1 MKLFYCTVN
10 KIPQVLDLKKALSQI
25 QKPSSAKFQ
34 GVKRGISARDKFA
47 DCIWFKGPS
56 TAACKKE
63 GGLKAIFFCKSQW
76 PTTVC
81 SRKKDTLQK
90 KKLFLSAHSDILTF
104 SVT

>member
-1 MKLFYCTVN
+1 MKLFYCAVN

-34 GVKRGISARDKFA
+34 GVKQGISARDKFA

-63 GGLKAIFFCKSQW
+63 GLGGMDSL
-76 PTTVC
+76 
-81 SRKKDTLQK
+81 D
-90 KKLFLSAHSDILTF
+90 
-104 SVT
+104 